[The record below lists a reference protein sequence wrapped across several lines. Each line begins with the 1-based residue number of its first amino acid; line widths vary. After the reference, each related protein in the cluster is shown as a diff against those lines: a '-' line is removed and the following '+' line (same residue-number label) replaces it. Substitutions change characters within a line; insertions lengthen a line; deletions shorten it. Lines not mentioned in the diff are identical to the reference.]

1 MHSTAVPVSLCLSP
15 LQIFNSF
22 SHRQSASVALA
33 QQFLSSLTS
42 ALRAASHIYLRDR
55 DLLVGAALL
64 VGRLEH
70 VLGAKDGHVELRVAQ
85 PLGEA
90 RKGGAVGKFL
100 VFE

>member
-42 ALRAASHIYLRDR
+42 ALRAASHICVIEICSSGPRFSL
-55 DLLVGAALL
+55 AASSMSLAPKMATL
-64 VGRLEH
+64 SFASRSRS
-70 VLGAKDGHVELRVAQ
+70 AKRAKA
-85 PLGEA
+85 A
-90 RKGGAVGKFL
+90 RSVNF
-100 VFE
+100 